1 MSQQKDALTP
11 SPWTSKCMYPVIF
24 RTESLASPTWGGQ
37 AWIHQHHSVCSSGSS
52 FCQEWEH
59 QLSGYSSQ
67 EHRSRCWCYLP
78 LLPSTTANPQVLP
91 AVSTKCSSSLCS
103 QRHISKCK
111 IDHLPK
117 PLQATLF
124 SHSSNR
130 HEPGDRHWKYKGES
144 EKDKV
149 PDLMEWIFC

>member
-1 MSQQKDALTP
+1 MLWHCLLGLQNSCIQL
-11 SPWTSKCMYPVIF
+11 SS
-24 RTESLASPTWGGQ
+24 GQ
-37 AWIHQHHSVCSSGSS
+37 SNWHLPLKVVKPAYINTTQSVSSGSS
-52 FCQEWEH
+52 FSWEWEH

-67 EHRSRCWCYLP
+67 EHRCRSWCHLP
-78 LLPSTTANPQVLP
+78 LLPSTAANPQVLP
-91 AVSTKCSSSLCS
+91 AVSTKCPSNLCS

-111 IDHLPK
+111 VDHLPK
-117 PLQATLF
+117 PLQAILF

-130 HEPGDRHWKYKGES
+130 HGPGDRHWKYKGES